1 MAVCGDRPPFSNR
14 ILKVHLWEKGKNFMN
29 KEKNI
34 RWIPVLCFGVLML
47 GLGSSDSL
55 RGIFSPVFQEHYSVG
70 GKGLSMMVVISYVGN
85 LLFLSVGG
93 KMMDT
98 FDRKKV
104 AMGMLGIW
112 MAAVLLNVLT
122 DSYPMIL
129 LSMFLALG
137 ASTMLNTTV
146 NLLTPMVCAGYAGM
160 MVNIFFFIQG
170 IGTSGSQFLLGR
182 YAFSYNGWKM
192 INGVLFAVGLV
203 SLGLFAMVNLKPE
216 KRETQSAEGNSQ
228 GEQRRKS
235 SDGVVENGIA
245 QSQNGKKKKP
255 QDMPGASVFWLLVLM
270 MGFYFIGEH
279 GIMNWMLTYCMNALQ
294 MPSHTASAY
303 LSIFWGGMTVGRL
316 VFAPVVQKL
325 GVRKSLKYF
334 GGAGTVL
341 FVAGVLSGSKGVIL
355 LSGSGLLISILYPT
369 MVLFFQQIYPSSV
382 VATKTGAIISAATI
396 ADIVF
401 NAGFGALSDSVGIQ
415 ISFLILPVCMVL
427 YYCFYLLLL
436 RVSPSEA

>member
-112 MAAVLLNVLT
+112 MAAVLLNVLM

-182 YAFSYNGWKM
+182 FAFSYDGWKM

-203 SLGLFAMVNLKPE
+203 SLVLFAMVNLKPE
-216 KRETQSAEGNSQ
+216 KIKPKTIQ
-228 GEQRRKS
+228 
-235 SDGVVENGIA
+235 
-245 QSQNGKKKKP
+245 KKKP
-255 QDMPGASVFWLLVLM
+255 QDMPGASIFWLLVLM

-294 MPSHTASAY
+294 MPSHTASTY

-341 FVAGVLSGSKGVIL
+341 FVTGVLSGSKGVIL
-355 LSGSGLLISILYPT
+355 LSSSGLLISILYPT
-369 MVLFFQQIYPSSV
+369 MVLFFQQIYPVSV

-401 NAGFGALSDSVGIQ
+401 NAGFGALSDSMGIQ

-436 RVSPSEA
+436 RVSPSEV

>member
-70 GKGLSMMVVISYVGN
+70 GRGLSMMVVISYVGN

-182 YAFSYNGWKM
+182 FAFSYDGWKM

-203 SLGLFAMVNLKPE
+203 SLVLFAMVNLKPE
-216 KRETQSAEGNSQ
+216 KIKPKTIQ
-228 GEQRRKS
+228 
-235 SDGVVENGIA
+235 
-245 QSQNGKKKKP
+245 KKKP
-255 QDMPGASVFWLLVLM
+255 QDMPGASIFWLLVLM

-294 MPSHTASAY
+294 MPSHTASTY

-341 FVAGVLSGSKGVIL
+341 FVTGVLSGSKGMIL
-355 LSGSGLLISILYPT
+355 LSSSGLLISILYPT
-369 MVLFFQQIYPSSV
+369 MVLFFQQIYPVSV

-401 NAGFGALSDSVGIQ
+401 NAGFGALSDSMGIQ

-436 RVSPSEA
+436 RVSPSEV

>member
-1 MAVCGDRPPFSNR
+1 
-14 ILKVHLWEKGKNFMN
+14 MN

-182 YAFSYNGWKM
+182 FAFSYDGWEM

-203 SLGLFAMVNLKPE
+203 SLVLFAMVNLKPE
-216 KRETQSAEGNSQ
+216 KIKPKTIQ
-228 GEQRRKS
+228 
-235 SDGVVENGIA
+235 
-245 QSQNGKKKKP
+245 KKKP
-255 QDMPGASVFWLLVLM
+255 QDMPGASIFWLLVLM

-294 MPSHTASAY
+294 MPSHTASTY

-341 FVAGVLSGSKGVIL
+341 FVTGVLSGSKGVIL
-355 LSGSGLLISILYPT
+355 LSSSGLLISILYPT
-369 MVLFFQQIYPSSV
+369 MVLFFQQIYPVSV

-401 NAGFGALSDSVGIQ
+401 NAGFGALSDSMGIQ

-436 RVSPSEA
+436 RVSPSEV

>member
-1 MAVCGDRPPFSNR
+1 
-14 ILKVHLWEKGKNFMN
+14 MN

-55 RGIFSPVFQEHYSVG
+55 RGIFSPVFQEHYGVG
-70 GKGLSMMVVISYVGN
+70 GRGLSMMVVISYVGN

-192 INGVLFAVGLV
+192 INGVLFEVGLV
-203 SLGLFAMVNLKPE
+203 SLVLFAMVNLKPE
-216 KRETQSAEGNSQ
+216 KEKTKPKTIQ
-228 GEQRRKS
+228 
-235 SDGVVENGIA
+235 
-245 QSQNGKKKKP
+245 KKKP
-255 QDMPGASVFWLLVLM
+255 QDMPGASIFWLLVLM

-341 FVAGVLSGSKGVIL
+341 FVAGVLSGSQGVIL

>member
-182 YAFSYNGWKM
+182 FAFSYDGWKM

-216 KRETQSAEGNSQ
+216 KEKTKPKTSQ
-228 GEQRRKS
+228 
-235 SDGVVENGIA
+235 
-245 QSQNGKKKKP
+245 KKKP
-255 QDMPGASVFWLLVLM
+255 QDMPGASIFWLLVLM

-341 FVAGVLSGSKGVIL
+341 FVTGVLSGSKGVIL
-355 LSGSGLLISILYPT
+355 LSSSGLLISILYPT
-369 MVLFFQQIYPSSV
+369 MVLFFQQIYPVSV

-401 NAGFGALSDSVGIQ
+401 NAGFGALSDSMGIQ

>member
-1 MAVCGDRPPFSNR
+1 MREQNGGLRGQTAIFQPY
-14 ILKVHLWEKGKNFMN
+14 LKVHLWEKGKNFMN

-146 NLLTPMVCAGYAGM
+146 NLLTPMICAGYAGM

-182 YAFSYNGWKM
+182 FAFSYDGWKM

-216 KRETQSAEGNSQ
+216 KEKTKPKTSQ
-228 GEQRRKS
+228 
-235 SDGVVENGIA
+235 
-245 QSQNGKKKKP
+245 KKKP
-255 QDMPGASVFWLLVLM
+255 QDMPGASIFWLLVLM

-294 MPSHTASAY
+294 MPSRTASTY

-369 MVLFFQQIYPSSV
+369 MVLFFQQIYPVSV

-401 NAGFGALSDSVGIQ
+401 NAGFGALSDSMGIQ

-427 YYCFYLLLL
+427 YYCCYLLLL
-436 RVSPSEA
+436 RVSPLEA

>member
-70 GKGLSMMVVISYVGN
+70 GRGLSMMVVISYVGN

-182 YAFSYNGWKM
+182 FMTDLYPLTGWKVFN
-192 INGVLFAVGLV
+192 IGWLSDNSLVLYSVIFVKLWQSIGYFMVIYLAGLQ
-203 SLGLFAMVNLKPE
+203 LL
-216 KRETQSAEGNSQ
+216 
-228 GEQRRKS
+228 
-235 SDGVVENGIA
+235 
-245 QSQNGKKKKP
+245 P
-255 QDMPGASVFWLLVLM
+255 QDPLEAAVIDGCTGIKMIRYITIPLMKPTAFVCIFLAITESLNMFPLIMSLTNGGPGHASENISLYIYNEAFKSHR
-270 MGFYFIGEH
+270 MGYASALAVILTI
-279 GIMNWMLTYCMNALQ
+279 IMTIIAGLQ
-294 MPSHTASAY
+294 M
-303 LSIFWGGMTVGRL
+303 
-316 VFAPVVQKL
+316 KL
-325 GVRKSLKYF
+325 TRED
-334 GGAGTVL
+334 AG
-341 FVAGVLSGSKGVIL
+341 
-355 LSGSGLLISILYPT
+355 
-369 MVLFFQQIYPSSV
+369 
-382 VATKTGAIISAATI
+382 
-396 ADIVF
+396 
-401 NAGFGALSDSVGIQ
+401 
-415 ISFLILPVCMVL
+415 
-427 YYCFYLLLL
+427 
-436 RVSPSEA
+436 

>member
-182 YAFSYNGWKM
+182 FAFSYDGWKM

-216 KRETQSAEGNSQ
+216 KEKTKPKTSQ
-228 GEQRRKS
+228 
-235 SDGVVENGIA
+235 
-245 QSQNGKKKKP
+245 KKKP
-255 QDMPGASVFWLLVLM
+255 QDMPGASIFWLLVLM

-341 FVAGVLSGSKGVIL
+341 FVTGVLSGSKGVIL
-355 LSGSGLLISILYPT
+355 LSSSGLLISILYPT
-369 MVLFFQQIYPSSV
+369 MVLFFQQIYPVSV

-401 NAGFGALSDSVGIQ
+401 NAGFGALSDSMGIQ

-436 RVSPSEA
+436 RVSSLEA

>member
-1 MAVCGDRPPFSNR
+1 MREQNGGLRGQTAIFQPY
-14 ILKVHLWEKGKNFMN
+14 LKVHLWEKGKNFMN

-182 YAFSYNGWKM
+182 FAFSYDGWKM

-216 KRETQSAEGNSQ
+216 KEKTKPKTSQ
-228 GEQRRKS
+228 
-235 SDGVVENGIA
+235 
-245 QSQNGKKKKP
+245 KKKP
-255 QDMPGASVFWLLVLM
+255 QDMPGASIFWLLVLM

-341 FVAGVLSGSKGVIL
+341 FVTGVLSGSKGVIL
-355 LSGSGLLISILYPT
+355 LSSSGLLISILYPT
-369 MVLFFQQIYPSSV
+369 MVLFFQQIYPVSV

-401 NAGFGALSDSVGIQ
+401 NAGFGALSDSMGIQ

-436 RVSPSEA
+436 RVSPSEV

>member
-70 GKGLSMMVVISYVGN
+70 GKGLSMMVGISYVGN

-182 YAFSYNGWKM
+182 FAFSYDGWKM

-203 SLGLFAMVNLKPE
+203 SLVLFAMVNLKPE
-216 KRETQSAEGNSQ
+216 KIKPKTIQ
-228 GEQRRKS
+228 
-235 SDGVVENGIA
+235 
-245 QSQNGKKKKP
+245 KKKP
-255 QDMPGASVFWLLVLM
+255 QDMPGASIFWLLVLM

-341 FVAGVLSGSKGVIL
+341 FVTGVLSGSKGVIL
-355 LSGSGLLISILYPT
+355 LSSSGLLISILYPT
-369 MVLFFQQIYPSSV
+369 MVLFFQQIYPVSV

-401 NAGFGALSDSVGIQ
+401 NAGFGALSDSMGIQ

-436 RVSPSEA
+436 RVSPSEV

>member
-55 RGIFSPVFQEHYSVG
+55 RGIFSPVFQEHYGVG
-70 GKGLSMMVVISYVGN
+70 GRGLSMMVVISYVGN

-182 YAFSYNGWKM
+182 FAFSYDGWKM

-203 SLGLFAMVNLKPE
+203 SLVLFAMVNLKPE
-216 KRETQSAEGNSQ
+216 KIKPKTIQ
-228 GEQRRKS
+228 
-235 SDGVVENGIA
+235 
-245 QSQNGKKKKP
+245 KKKP
-255 QDMPGASVFWLLVLM
+255 QDMPGASIFWLLVLM

-341 FVAGVLSGSKGVIL
+341 FVTGVLSGSKGVIL
-355 LSGSGLLISILYPT
+355 LSSSGLLISILYPT
-369 MVLFFQQIYPSSV
+369 MVLFFQQIYPVSV

-401 NAGFGALSDSVGIQ
+401 NAGFGALSDSMGIQ

-436 RVSPSEA
+436 RVSPSEV

>member
-1 MAVCGDRPPFSNR
+1 MAVCGDRPPFSNH

-70 GKGLSMMVVISYVGN
+70 GRGLSMMVVISYVGN

-182 YAFSYNGWKM
+182 FAFSYDGWKM

-203 SLGLFAMVNLKPE
+203 SLVLFAMVNLKPE
-216 KRETQSAEGNSQ
+216 KIKPKTIQ
-228 GEQRRKS
+228 
-235 SDGVVENGIA
+235 
-245 QSQNGKKKKP
+245 KKKP
-255 QDMPGASVFWLLVLM
+255 QDMPGASIFWLLVLM

-294 MPSHTASAY
+294 MPSHTASTY

-341 FVAGVLSGSKGVIL
+341 FVTGVLSGSKGVIL
-355 LSGSGLLISILYPT
+355 LSSSGLLISILYPT
-369 MVLFFQQIYPSSV
+369 MVLFFQQIYPVSV

-401 NAGFGALSDSVGIQ
+401 NAGFGALSDSMGIQ

-436 RVSPSEA
+436 RVSPSEV

>member
-1 MAVCGDRPPFSNR
+1 
-14 ILKVHLWEKGKNFMN
+14 MN

-70 GKGLSMMVVISYVGN
+70 GRGLSMMVVISYVGN

-182 YAFSYNGWKM
+182 FAFSYDGWKM

-216 KRETQSAEGNSQ
+216 KEKTKPKTSQ
-228 GEQRRKS
+228 
-235 SDGVVENGIA
+235 
-245 QSQNGKKKKP
+245 KKKP
-255 QDMPGASVFWLLVLM
+255 QDMPGASIFWLLVLM

-341 FVAGVLSGSKGVIL
+341 FVTGVLSGSKGVIL
-355 LSGSGLLISILYPT
+355 LSSSGLLISILYPT
-369 MVLFFQQIYPSSV
+369 MVLFFQQIYPVSV

-401 NAGFGALSDSVGIQ
+401 NAGFGALSDSMGIQ

-436 RVSPSEA
+436 RVSPLEA

>member
-70 GKGLSMMVVISYVGN
+70 GRGLSMMVVISYVGN

-112 MAAVLLNVLT
+112 MAAVLLNILT

-182 YAFSYNGWKM
+182 FAFSYDGWKM

-216 KRETQSAEGNSQ
+216 KIKPEKIKPKTIQ
-228 GEQRRKS
+228 
-235 SDGVVENGIA
+235 
-245 QSQNGKKKKP
+245 KKKP
-255 QDMPGASVFWLLVLM
+255 QDMPGASIFWLLVLM

-294 MPSHTASAY
+294 MPSHTASTY

-341 FVAGVLSGSKGVIL
+341 FVTGVLSGSKGVIL
-355 LSGSGLLISILYPT
+355 LSSSGLLISILYPT
-369 MVLFFQQIYPSSV
+369 MVLFFQQIYPVSV

-401 NAGFGALSDSVGIQ
+401 NAGFGALSDSMGIQ

-436 RVSPSEA
+436 RVSPSEV

>member
-70 GKGLSMMVVISYVGN
+70 GRGLSMMVVIGYVGN

-170 IGTSGSQFLLGR
+170 IGNSGSQFLLGR
-182 YAFSYNGWKM
+182 FAFSYDGWKM

-203 SLGLFAMVNLKPE
+203 SLVLFAMVNLKPE
-216 KRETQSAEGNSQ
+216 KIKPKTIQ
-228 GEQRRKS
+228 
-235 SDGVVENGIA
+235 
-245 QSQNGKKKKP
+245 KKKP
-255 QDMPGASVFWLLVLM
+255 QDMPGASIFWLLVLM

-294 MPSHTASAY
+294 MPSHTASTY

-341 FVAGVLSGSKGVIL
+341 FVTGVLSGSKGVIL
-355 LSGSGLLISILYPT
+355 LSSSGLLI
-369 MVLFFQQIYPSSV
+369 FQQIYPVSV

-401 NAGFGALSDSVGIQ
+401 NAGFGALSDSMGIQ

-436 RVSPSEA
+436 RVSPSEV

>member
-70 GKGLSMMVVISYVGN
+70 GRGLSMMVVISYVGN

-182 YAFSYNGWKM
+182 FAFSYDGWKM

-203 SLGLFAMVNLKPE
+203 SLVLFAMVNLKPE
-216 KRETQSAEGNSQ
+216 KIKPKTIQ
-228 GEQRRKS
+228 
-235 SDGVVENGIA
+235 
-245 QSQNGKKKKP
+245 KKKP
-255 QDMPGASVFWLLVLM
+255 QDMPGASIFWLLVLM

-294 MPSHTASAY
+294 MPSHTASTY

-341 FVAGVLSGSKGVIL
+341 FVTGVLSGSKGVIL
-355 LSGSGLLISILYPT
+355 LSSSGLLISILYPT
-369 MVLFFQQIYPSSV
+369 MVLFFQQIYPVSV

-401 NAGFGALSDSVGIQ
+401 NAGFGALSDSMGIQ

-436 RVSPSEA
+436 RVSPSEV

>member
-70 GKGLSMMVVISYVGN
+70 GRGLSMMVVISYVGN

-182 YAFSYNGWKM
+182 FAFSYDGWKM

-203 SLGLFAMVNLKPE
+203 SLVLFAMVNLKPE
-216 KRETQSAEGNSQ
+216 KIKPKTIQ
-228 GEQRRKS
+228 
-235 SDGVVENGIA
+235 
-245 QSQNGKKKKP
+245 KKKP
-255 QDMPGASVFWLLVLM
+255 QDMPGASIFWLLVLM

-294 MPSHTASAY
+294 MPSHTASTY

-341 FVAGVLSGSKGVIL
+341 FVTGVLSGSKGVIL
-355 LSGSGLLISILYPT
+355 LSSSGLLISILYPT
-369 MVLFFQQIYPSSV
+369 MVLFFQQIYPVSV

-401 NAGFGALSDSVGIQ
+401 NAGFGALSDSMGIQ

-436 RVSPSEA
+436 RVSSLEA

>member
-70 GKGLSMMVVISYVGN
+70 GRGLSMMVVISYVGN

-182 YAFSYNGWKM
+182 FAFSYDGWKM

-203 SLGLFAMVNLKPE
+203 SLVLFAMVNLKPE
-216 KRETQSAEGNSQ
+216 KIKPKTIQ
-228 GEQRRKS
+228 
-235 SDGVVENGIA
+235 
-245 QSQNGKKKKP
+245 KKKP
-255 QDMPGASVFWLLVLM
+255 QDMPGASIFWLLVLM

-294 MPSHTASAY
+294 MPSHTASTY

-341 FVAGVLSGSKGVIL
+341 FVTGVLSGSKGVIL
-355 LSGSGLLISILYPT
+355 LSSSGLLISILYPT
-369 MVLFFQQIYPSSV
+369 MVLFFQQVYPVSV

-401 NAGFGALSDSVGIQ
+401 NAGFGALSDSMGIQ

-436 RVSPSEA
+436 RVSPSEV

>member
-182 YAFSYNGWKM
+182 FAFSYDGWKM

-216 KRETQSAEGNSQ
+216 KEKTKPKTSQ
-228 GEQRRKS
+228 
-235 SDGVVENGIA
+235 
-245 QSQNGKKKKP
+245 KKKP
-255 QDMPGASVFWLLVLM
+255 QDMPGASIFWLLVLM

-341 FVAGVLSGSKGVIL
+341 FVTGVLSGSKGVIL

-369 MVLFFQQIYPSSV
+369 MVLFFQQIYPVSV

-401 NAGFGALSDSVGIQ
+401 NAGFGALSDSMGIQ

>member
-14 ILKVHLWEKGKNFMN
+14 ILKVHFWEKGKNFMK

-34 RWIPVLCFGVLML
+34 RWIAVVCVGVLLL

-182 YAFSYNGWKM
+182 FAFSYDGWKM

-216 KRETQSAEGNSQ
+216 KIKPKTIQ
-228 GEQRRKS
+228 
-235 SDGVVENGIA
+235 
-245 QSQNGKKKKP
+245 KKKP
-255 QDMPGASVFWLLVLM
+255 QYMPGA
-270 MGFYFIGEH
+270 
-279 GIMNWMLTYCMNALQ
+279 
-294 MPSHTASAY
+294 
-303 LSIFWGGMTVGRL
+303 
-316 VFAPVVQKL
+316 
-325 GVRKSLKYF
+325 
-334 GGAGTVL
+334 
-341 FVAGVLSGSKGVIL
+341 
-355 LSGSGLLISILYPT
+355 
-369 MVLFFQQIYPSSV
+369 
-382 VATKTGAIISAATI
+382 
-396 ADIVF
+396 
-401 NAGFGALSDSVGIQ
+401 
-415 ISFLILPVCMVL
+415 
-427 YYCFYLLLL
+427 
-436 RVSPSEA
+436 

>member
-14 ILKVHLWEKGKNFMN
+14 ILKVYLWEKGKNFMN

-98 FDRKKV
+98 LDRKKG

-146 NLLTPMVCAGYAGM
+146 NLLTPMVCAEYAGM

-182 YAFSYNGWKM
+182 FAFSYDGWKM

-203 SLGLFAMVNLKPE
+203 SLVLFAMVNLKPE
-216 KRETQSAEGNSQ
+216 KIKPKTIQ
-228 GEQRRKS
+228 
-235 SDGVVENGIA
+235 
-245 QSQNGKKKKP
+245 KKKP
-255 QDMPGASVFWLLVLM
+255 QDMPGASIFWLLVLM

-294 MPSHTASAY
+294 MPSHTASTY

-341 FVAGVLSGSKGVIL
+341 FVTGVLSGSKGVIL
-355 LSGSGLLISILYPT
+355 LSSSGLLISILYPT
-369 MVLFFQQIYPSSV
+369 MVLFFQQIYPVSV

-401 NAGFGALSDSVGIQ
+401 NAGFGALSDSMGIQ

-436 RVSPSEA
+436 RVSPSEV

>member
-47 GLGSSDSL
+47 GLGSIDSL

-182 YAFSYNGWKM
+182 FAFSYDGWKM

-203 SLGLFAMVNLKPE
+203 SLVLFAMVNLKPE
-216 KRETQSAEGNSQ
+216 KIKPKTIQ
-228 GEQRRKS
+228 
-235 SDGVVENGIA
+235 
-245 QSQNGKKKKP
+245 KKKP
-255 QDMPGASVFWLLVLM
+255 QDMPGASIFWLLVLM

-294 MPSHTASAY
+294 MPSHTASTY

-341 FVAGVLSGSKGVIL
+341 FVTGVLSGSKGVIL
-355 LSGSGLLISILYPT
+355 LSSSGLLISILYPT
-369 MVLFFQQIYPSSV
+369 MVLFFQQIYPVSV

-401 NAGFGALSDSVGIQ
+401 NAGFGALSDSMGIQ

-436 RVSPSEA
+436 RVSPSEV

>member
-47 GLGSSDSL
+47 GLGSNDSL

-182 YAFSYNGWKM
+182 FAFSYDGWKM

-203 SLGLFAMVNLKPE
+203 SLVLFAMVNLKPE
-216 KRETQSAEGNSQ
+216 KIKPKTIQ
-228 GEQRRKS
+228 
-235 SDGVVENGIA
+235 
-245 QSQNGKKKKP
+245 KKKP
-255 QDMPGASVFWLLVLM
+255 QDMPGASIFWLLVLM

-294 MPSHTASAY
+294 MPSHTASTY

-341 FVAGVLSGSKGVIL
+341 FVTGVLSGSKGVIL
-355 LSGSGLLISILYPT
+355 LSSSGLLISILYPT
-369 MVLFFQQIYPSSV
+369 MVLFFQQIYPVSV

-401 NAGFGALSDSVGIQ
+401 NAGFGALSDSMGIQ

-436 RVSPSEA
+436 RVSPSEV

>member
-14 ILKVHLWEKGKNFMN
+14 ILKVHLWEKGKTFMN

-70 GKGLSMMVVISYVGN
+70 GRGLSMMVVISYVGN

-182 YAFSYNGWKM
+182 FAFSYDGWKM

-203 SLGLFAMVNLKPE
+203 SLVLFAMVNLKPE
-216 KRETQSAEGNSQ
+216 KIKPKTIQ
-228 GEQRRKS
+228 
-235 SDGVVENGIA
+235 
-245 QSQNGKKKKP
+245 KKKP
-255 QDMPGASVFWLLVLM
+255 QDMPGASIFWLLVLM

-294 MPSHTASAY
+294 MPSHTASTY

-341 FVAGVLSGSKGVIL
+341 FVTGVLSGSKGVIL
-355 LSGSGLLISILYPT
+355 LSSSGLLISILYPT
-369 MVLFFQQIYPSSV
+369 MVLFFQQIYPVSV

-401 NAGFGALSDSVGIQ
+401 NAGFGALSDSMGIQ

-436 RVSPSEA
+436 RVSPSEV

>member
-1 MAVCGDRPPFSNR
+1 
-14 ILKVHLWEKGKNFMN
+14 MN

-70 GKGLSMMVVISYVGN
+70 GRGLSMMVVISYVGN

-170 IGTSGSQFLLGR
+170 ITSGSQFLLGR
-182 YAFSYNGWKM
+182 FAFSYDGWKM

-216 KRETQSAEGNSQ
+216 KIKPEKIKPKTIQ
-228 GEQRRKS
+228 
-235 SDGVVENGIA
+235 
-245 QSQNGKKKKP
+245 KKKP
-255 QDMPGASVFWLLVLM
+255 QDMPGASIFWLLVLM

-341 FVAGVLSGSKGVIL
+341 FVTGVLSGSKGVIL
-355 LSGSGLLISILYPT
+355 LSSSGLLISILYPT
-369 MVLFFQQIYPSSV
+369 MVLFFQQIYPVSV

-401 NAGFGALSDSVGIQ
+401 NAGFGALSDSMGIQ

-436 RVSPSEA
+436 RVSPSEV

>member
-70 GKGLSMMVVISYVGN
+70 GRGLSMMVVISYVGN

-182 YAFSYNGWKM
+182 FAFSYDGWKM

-203 SLGLFAMVNLKPE
+203 SLGLFTMVNLKPE
-216 KRETQSAEGNSQ
+216 KEKTKPKTSQ
-228 GEQRRKS
+228 
-235 SDGVVENGIA
+235 
-245 QSQNGKKKKP
+245 KKKP
-255 QDMPGASVFWLLVLM
+255 QDMPGASIFWLLVLM

-355 LSGSGLLISILYPT
+355 LSSSGLLISILYPT
-369 MVLFFQQIYPSSV
+369 MVLFFQQIYPVSV

-401 NAGFGALSDSVGIQ
+401 NAGFGALSDSMGIQ

-436 RVSPSEA
+436 RVSPSEV